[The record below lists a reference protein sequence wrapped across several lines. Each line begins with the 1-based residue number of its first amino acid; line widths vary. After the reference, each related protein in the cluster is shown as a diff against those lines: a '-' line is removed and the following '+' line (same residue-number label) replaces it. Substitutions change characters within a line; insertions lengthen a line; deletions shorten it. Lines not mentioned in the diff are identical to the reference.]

1 MAIQLNDNIYLRAGK
16 PIDYKFGPYLSINEA
31 NENILIE
38 ERYNGLIFAVYVDPN
53 DLQNSNIKYYYYT
66 NQLSDLDVKEL
77 NYVDD
82 QSIALSK
89 LQDIGSMTIIG
100 RVDASSGSP
109 SEVDIIT
116 DLTGATS
123 TTLATSQA
131 IKTYV
136 DNVLPSISNQENL
149 DVDSAASEVVAQ
161 VSSTLYMGVFF
172 DFVIKN
178 GSNMRSGTVYAVH
191 DGTNVEF
198 TETSTADLGNT
209 LGVTL
214 SVDLSGGN
222 IRLLATTTTD
232 NWVIKSLVRGI

>member
-1 MAIQLNDNIYLRAGK
+1 
-16 PIDYKFGPYLSINEA
+16 
-31 NENILIE
+31 
-38 ERYNGLIFAVYVDPN
+38 
-53 DLQNSNIKYYYYT
+53 
-66 NQLSDLDVKEL
+66 
-77 NYVDD
+77 
-82 QSIALSK
+82 
-89 LQDIGSMTIIG
+89 MTIIG